1 MVIDSQNSAK
11 SKRLG
16 KFYSLANMRYLHSVL
31 VGNRLYFTDP
41 SEFNDPFEM
50 IPAVFKTKTFKRVSE
65 SSKIISPE
73 AVDRALL
80 EAWEM
85 YKEQYR
91 KWGVSCFT
99 EALDDIVMW
108 SHYGDKH
115 RGVCLIFDTTY
126 KFFKGVMQVKYV
138 SERPLIPVFRKD
150 PQEIIEIMRCKLQLW
165 SHEKEWRLFRK
176 LRNRAYVFPKSSLK
190 GIVFGCRCPAED
202 KDLILRRLMAGIWNT
217 LMPRCHRMTTNWS
230 CDGFSSSK
238 STRAWNA
245 GLVVELHLPLLC
257 FEAKGWRGK

>member
-1 MVIDSQNSAK
+1 MAIDSQHDGQL
-11 SKRLG
+11 KRLG
-16 KFYSLANMRYLHSVL
+16 KFYSLANIRYLHSVL

-50 IPAVFKTKTFKRVSE
+50 VPAIFKTRAFKRVTETSTQ
-65 SSKIISPE
+65 ISRE
-73 AVDRALL
+73 AIDRILL

-85 YKEQYR
+85 HREKYR

-138 SERPLIPVFRKD
+138 PQRPLIPVFRRD
-150 PQEIIEIMRCKLQLW
+150 PQKIIEIMRCKLQLW
-165 SHEKEWRLFRK
+165 SYEREWRLFRRH
-176 LRNRAYVFPKSSLK
+176 RNRAYVFPKSSLK
-190 GIVFGCRCPAED
+190 GIVFGCRCSAEE
-202 KDLILRRLMAGIWNT
+202 KDLVL
-217 LMPRCHRMTTNWS
+217 RMTHGRNLEYFDAKMS
-230 CDGFSSSK
+230 PYDYK
-238 STRAWNA
+238 
-245 GLVVELHLPLLC
+245 LELLP
-257 FEAKGWRGK
+257 FQQ